1 MTNKTMGDMICTLRK
16 EQGMT
21 QKELADKL
29 NVTDKAV
36 SKWERNVSFPD
47 TGTIPKL
54 AELFG
59 ITIDELMTAPP
70 VPHRS
75 LPHIT
80 DLILTAVPLA
90 MGVAVTVISL
100 LGEPDNRHAITML
113 GIGMCCLA
121 LRELCKREQH
131 RH

>member
-59 ITIDELMTAPP
+59 ITIDELMTATP
-70 VPHRS
+70 VPHSS

-100 LGEPDNRHAITML
+100 LGELDNRHAITML

-121 LRELCKREQH
+121 LRELCKREPH